1 MKMKDSNPLWSQS
14 SLRVRIRNC
23 SGCMQD
29 SDLGTARKLEF
40 TYVVLISEKR
50 AKVVLRG
57 QGT

>member
-14 SLRVRIRNC
+14 SLRVQIRNC

-29 SDLGTARKLEF
+29 SDLGIEF

-50 AKVVLRG
+50 ANVVLRG